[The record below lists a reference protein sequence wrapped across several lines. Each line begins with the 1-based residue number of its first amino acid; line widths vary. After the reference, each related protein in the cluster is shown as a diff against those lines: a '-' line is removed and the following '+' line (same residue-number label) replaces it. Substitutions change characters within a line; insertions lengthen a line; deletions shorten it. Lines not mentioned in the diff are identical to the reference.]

1 MLDFEEKAL
10 CRKVAGVLELSAK
23 RGYEPF
29 AFAKLWLA
37 SKTAQN
43 LYEWDF
49 KDVAQSKQYLLHSIE
64 LEYNLGQEAIH
75 ENIQEN
81 TEYVADVMYWG
92 GYIFMYFSL
101 ENKIKPQELL
111 DKYDIV
117 RILQCYDTLH
127 TVSSKVAVE
136 MIDEDF
142 RLQCE

>member
-23 RGYEPF
+23 KGYEPF
-29 AFAKLWLA
+29 TFAKLWLA

-49 KDVAQSKQYLLHSIE
+49 KDVAQSKQYLLHSVE
-64 LEYNLGQEAIH
+64 LEYNLEKS
-75 ENIQEN
+75 EIQEN
-81 TEYVADVMYWG
+81 ADYVADVMYWG

-101 ENKIKPQELL
+101 ENKITPQNML
-111 DKYDIV
+111 DNYDIV

-136 MIDEDF
+136 KIDEDF